1 MVGLLAQV
9 IMKKKFEGITDVK
22 GGIATLNLTPSRRV
36 YGEKLVNEKEFRMW
50 NPRRSKLAAAIY
62 KGLKYMPLN
71 KSSKI
76 LYLGAAQGTTAS
88 HISDIV
94 VKGIIYCIEIS
105 PHALRKLLE
114 VCTFRS
120 NMVPV
125 LGDASQ
131 PQDYL
136 HLLEK
141 VDVIY
146 QDIAQPNQTEI
157 LIRNSEFLLRDN
169 GYVMLTIKAAS
180 IDTLVDSEKIFVR
193 ETRKL
198 RKAGFNVLQDIRL
211 SPYEK
216 EHAFVIAILN
226 NLPLMQVLS

>member
-1 MVGLLAQV
+1 
-9 IMKKKFEGITDVK
+9 MKKKFKGITEVK
-22 GGIATLNLTPSRRV
+22 GGIATLNLTPGRRV
-36 YGEKLVNEKEFRMW
+36 YGEKLVTLDEKEFRMW

-71 KSSKI
+71 KSSKV

-88 HISDIV
+88 HISDIA

-141 VDVIY
+141 VDIIY

-193 ETRKL
+193 EIKKL

-216 EHAFVIAILN
+216 EHAFVIAEKK
-226 NLPLMQVLS
+226 